1 MKCLKCVLSSSLTLR
16 KRGDGKDIRRGGTA
30 SVEVKKGNGIRQ
42 TDPDSCEVF
51 LQTQEMKTL
60 RDIE

>member
-1 MKCLKCVLSSSLTLR
+1 MEKIHE
-16 KRGDGKDIRRGGTA
+16 G
-30 SVEVKKGNGIRQ
+30 EVKKGNGIRQ

-51 LQTQEMKTL
+51 LQTQEIKTL

>member
-1 MKCLKCVLSSSLTLR
+1 MFKMCLSFSLTLR
-16 KRGDGKDIRRGGTA
+16 KRGDGDDTRRGGIA
-30 SVEVKKGNGIRQ
+30 SVEVTKGNGITQ

-51 LQTQEMKTL
+51 LQIQEMKTL